1 LDLAIETIN
10 LTKHYGHK
18 AGCTD
23 ICLRVPRG
31 QIFGFLGPNG
41 AGKST
46 LVKTLMGLLFPTS
59 GEARLLGRPLG
70 DTGVRRKIGFLPEN
84 FRYHD
89 WLTLRQLLDFH
100 ASLYGMGNAEK
111 SGRLPR
117 VIDKVGLA
125 GRENQKIRTFSK
137 GMQQRAGLACALL
150 PDPDLLF
157 LDEPTSALDP
167 LGRRDVRE
175 ILVELRASGKTIFL
189 NSHLLSEVEMICDTV
204 AFISKG
210 TVIRQ
215 GTLDEL
221 RSAEINV
228 QMRIEGITEQIK
240 DALAD
245 IADSLT
251 INGDTVLA
259 AVGWEED
266 VPKLAET
273 VIRGGGRLYELNRQR
288 SSLEEMFVSMVQE
301 GENSASHY

>member
-1 LDLAIETIN
+1 MDLAIETIN
-10 LTKHYGHK
+10 LTKHYGNK
-18 AGCTD
+18 VGCAD

-31 QIFGFLGPNG
+31 QIFGFLGSNG

-59 GEARLLGRPLG
+59 GEAWLLGKPLG
-70 DTGVRRKIGFLPEN
+70 DIGVRRKIGFLPEN

-89 WLTLRQLLDFH
+89 WLTCRQLLDFH
-100 ASLYGMGNAEK
+100 ASLYGMSNDEK
-111 SGRLPR
+111 KRRIPQ
-117 VIDKVGLA
+117 VIKQVGLS
-125 GRENQKIRTFSK
+125 GHERQKIRTYSK

-175 ILVELRASGKTIFL
+175 ILVELRAGGKTIFL

-204 AFISKG
+204 AFIRQG

-228 QMRIEGITEQIK
+228 EMRLEGLTEQIRG
-240 DALAD
+240 ALAGLTL
-245 IADSLT
+245 SLY
-251 INGDTVLA
+251 IEGDTVLA
-259 AVGWEED
+259 NVSKDED
-266 VPKLAET
+266 IPLLAEA
-273 VIRGGGRLYELNRQR
+273 VILGGGRLYELNRKR
-288 SSLEEMFVSMVQE
+288 SSLEEMFISMAQE
-301 GENSASHY
+301 GTNNAGHH

>member
-1 LDLAIETIN
+1 MDLAIETIN
-10 LTKHYGHK
+10 LTKHYGNK
-18 AGCTD
+18 VGCTD

-31 QIFGFLGPNG
+31 QIFGFLGANG

-59 GEARLLGRPLG
+59 GEAWLLGKPLG
-70 DTGVRRKIGFLPEN
+70 DIGVRRKIGFLPEN

-89 WLTLRQLLDFH
+89 WLTFRQLLDFH
-100 ASLYGMGNAEK
+100 ASLYGMSNAEK
-111 SGRLPR
+111 KSRIPK
-117 VIDKVGLA
+117 VIEQVGLS
-125 GRENQKIRTFSK
+125 GRENQRIRTYSK

-175 ILVELRASGKTIFL
+175 ILVELRAGGKTIFL

-204 AFISKG
+204 AFIRQG

-228 QMRIEGITEQIK
+228 EMRLEGLTEQIR
-240 DALAD
+240 DALGG
-245 IADSLT
+245 LT
-251 INGDTVLA
+251 LSMHIEGDTVLA
-259 AVGWEED
+259 TVSKDED
-266 VPKLAET
+266 IPLLAEA
-273 VIRGGGRLYELNRQR
+273 VIQGGGKLYELNRKR
-288 SSLEEMFVSMVQE
+288 SSLEEMFISMARE
-301 GENSASHY
+301 GVNNAGHH